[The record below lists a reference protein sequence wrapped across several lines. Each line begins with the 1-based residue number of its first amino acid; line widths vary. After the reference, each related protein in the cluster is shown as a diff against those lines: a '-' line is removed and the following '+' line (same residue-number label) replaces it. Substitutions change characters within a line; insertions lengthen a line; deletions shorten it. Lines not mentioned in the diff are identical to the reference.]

1 MLEVSYS
8 MVDRVL
14 LLLGFDIQKKII
26 LVYRCVIDFSEI
38 PKECFFPKIVISA
51 FIGFVLYLYQDLN
64 CLITGSRFWYLVII

>member
-38 PKECFFPKIVISA
+38 PKECFSLKLS
-51 FIGFVLYLYQDLN
+51 YLL
-64 CLITGSRFWYLVII
+64 L